1 MKKVVLFLVALAM
14 AIPCA
19 VGFAADEAAAPA
31 EVVYGKNVG
40 DLSKPVELKSIDG
53 KGSVKTD
60 ALGKPTVFMLVSSV
74 CTACM
79 AELREV
85 SANLDAITKTKNVY
99 AVVIDMDPARAAESM
114 SKFNLPLLSDSEWVL
129 GGSVGLNSAP
139 GTVVL
144 SPEGKILSKKFG
156 YSLGGFR
163 ELIK

>member
-19 VGFAADEAAAPA
+19 VGFAADEKP

-40 DLSKPVELKSIDG
+40 DVAKPVELKSLDG
-53 KGSVKTD
+53 KASVKTD

-85 SANLDAITKTKNVY
+85 SANLEGITKTKDVY
-99 AVVIDMDPARAAESM
+99 AVVIDMDPARAAEAM
-114 SKFNLPLLSDSEWVL
+114 SKFNLPMLGDSEWNL
-129 GGSVGLNSAP
+129 GGSVGLTSAP
-139 GTVVL
+139 GTVII
-144 SPEGKILSKKFG
+144 SPEGKIVYKKFG
-156 YSLGGFR
+156 YMLGQFR
-163 ELIK
+163 ELMK